1 MTHHQA
7 TDPAAPRRGLR
18 GVAVAVLAG
27 TAVLLIA
34 GPALAATHPP
44 RPAAPRP
51 TSTLPTPAV
60 SPVLSVPAP
69 APTSRPS
76 TPASVP
82 ATPLGIVLAP
92 TSPAGSPTPAPP
104 TGTVSTGGGG
114 CGLLDVSC
122 HVTSAINGW
131 FRNLVTQA
139 LNPVLSLLGHT
150 VLATPTITGP
160 GRVRDLWAGA
170 AGIANT
176 IVVLF
181 VIVGGAIVMG
191 HETLQ
196 TRYAAKD
203 IAPRVVVAVIAA
215 NGSLAL
221 VGIAISLA
229 NSLSTALLG
238 PGANPSD
245 VTGALPQ
252 LVTAALASGGN
263 VLVLLGLVA
272 VVLAMMLLAIYVI
285 RVALLILLVTVAPI
299 ALTCH
304 ALPQTEG
311 LARLWW
317 RAVAGLLAIQVGQTV
332 VLITAL
338 RVFFAPGG
346 HAALGLADSGGL
358 VDILVVIC
366 LLYVLIRIPGWVS
379 KAVFA
384 GTGHTPGSA
393 ARAVKTIVVYKAVRA
408 GMAALA

>member
-1 MTHHQA
+1 
-7 TDPAAPRRGLR
+7 LF
-18 GVAVAVLAG
+18 
-27 TAVLLIA
+27 
-34 GPALAATHPP
+34 
-44 RPAAPRP
+44 
-51 TSTLPTPAV
+51 
-60 SPVLSVPAP
+60 
-69 APTSRPS
+69 
-76 TPASVP
+76 
-82 ATPLGIVLAP
+82 
-92 TSPAGSPTPAPP
+92 
-104 TGTVSTGGGG
+104 
-114 CGLLDVSC
+114 DVSC

-131 FRNLVTQA
+131 FKGLVTSA

-150 VLATPTITGP
+150 VLASPDVTGP
-160 GRVRDLWAGA
+160 GQVRDLWGAA

-215 NGSLAL
+215 NASLAV
-221 VGIAISLA
+221 VGIGIGLA

-238 PGANPSD
+238 PGVNPSNATA
-245 VTGALPQ
+245 VLTR
-252 LVTAALASGGN
+252 LVTEPLASGGIF
-263 VLVLLGLVA
+263 LVLLGLVA
-272 VVLAMMLLAIYVI
+272 AVLGVVLLAVYVI
-285 RVALLILLVTVAPI
+285 RVALLILLVAVAPI

-304 ALPQTEG
+304 ALPQTDG

-317 RAVAGLLAIQVGQTV
+317 RAIAGLLAIQVGQAV

-338 RVFFAPGG
+338 RVFFTSDG
-346 HAALGLADSGGL
+346 HTTLGLTSSGGL
-358 VDILVVIC
+358 VDILVAIC
-366 LLYVLIRIPGWVS
+366 LLYILIRIPGWVS

-393 ARAVKTIVVYKAVRA
+393 ARAVKTVVVYKALRA

>member
-1 MTHHQA
+1 MRRHQQ
-7 TDPAAPRRGLR
+7 TPGPAACRRLP
-18 GVAVAVLAG
+18 GVLIAVLAG
-27 TAVLLIA
+27 TGVLLA
-34 GPALAATHPP
+34 GGPACAASHPP
-44 RPAAPRP
+44 QPAA
-51 TSTLPTPAV
+51 SSPAAASRV
-60 SPVLSVPAP
+60 ASPVLSVPGPTPSGAPSAP
-69 APTSRPS
+69 ATPPGIVLLPT
-76 TPASVP
+76 TPASS
-82 ATPLGIVLAP
+82 T
-92 TSPAGSPTPAPP
+92 TPAVP
-104 TGTVSTGGGG
+104 GGSVSSGGGG
-114 CGLLDVSC
+114 CGLFDVSC

-131 FRNLVTQA
+131 FKGLVTSA

-150 VLATPTITGP
+150 VLASPDVTGP
-160 GRVRDLWAGA
+160 GQVRDLWGAA

-215 NGSLAL
+215 NASLAV
-221 VGIAISLA
+221 VGIGIGLA

-238 PGANPSD
+238 PGVNPSNATA
-245 VTGALPQ
+245 VLTR
-252 LVTAALASGGN
+252 LVTEPLASGGIF
-263 VLVLLGLVA
+263 LVLLGLVA
-272 VVLAMMLLAIYVI
+272 AVLGVVLLAVYVI
-285 RVALLILLVTVAPI
+285 RVALLILLVAVAPI

-304 ALPQTEG
+304 ALPQTDG

-317 RAVAGLLAIQVGQTV
+317 RAIAGLLAIQVGQAV

-338 RVFFAPGG
+338 RVFFTSDG
-346 HAALGLADSGGL
+346 HTTLGLTSSGGL
-358 VDILVVIC
+358 VDILVAIC
-366 LLYVLIRIPGWVS
+366 LLYILIRIPGWVS

-393 ARAVKTIVVYKAVRA
+393 ARAVKTVVVYKALRA